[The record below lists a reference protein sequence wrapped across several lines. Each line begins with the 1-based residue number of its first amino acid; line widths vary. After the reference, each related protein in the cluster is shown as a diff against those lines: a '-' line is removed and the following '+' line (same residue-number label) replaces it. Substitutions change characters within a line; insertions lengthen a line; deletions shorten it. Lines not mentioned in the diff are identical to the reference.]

1 MANKKSRQ
9 PDFKVESTSIQ
20 DDNLDASEAF
30 TFMHSLVQA
39 FQDGAYC
46 LLEALRLVK
55 SKDRNK
61 DLDLILND
69 EQHSEEYLMR
79 ERFPFIK

>member
-1 MANKKSRQ
+1 MNKRKEK
-9 PDFKVESTSIQ
+9 PVFNVNLIKGVENDIPKFKPQSFV
-20 DDNLDASEAF
+20 NLLIDAF
-30 TFMHSLVQA
+30 RG
-39 FQDGAYC
+39 GAYC

-55 SKDRNK
+55 SKDINK

>member
-20 DDNLDASEAF
+20 DDNLDTSEAF

-61 DLDLILND
+61 DIDLILND
-69 EQHSEEYLMR
+69 EQPSEEYQMK
-79 ERFPFIK
+79 ERFPFVK

>member
-9 PDFKVESTSIQ
+9 PDFKIESTRVQ
-20 DDNLDASEAF
+20 DESLNTPEAF

-61 DLDLILND
+61 DMDLILND
-69 EQHSEEYLMR
+69 EQPSEEYQMK
-79 ERFPFIK
+79 ERFPFVK

>member
-20 DDNLDASEAF
+20 DDNLDTSEAF

-46 LLEALRLVK
+46 LLEVLRLVK

-61 DLDLILND
+61 DLDLVLNN
-69 EQHSEEYLMR
+69 EQPSEEYQMK
-79 ERFPFIK
+79 ERFPFVK

>member
-9 PDFKVESTSIQ
+9 PDFKVESTSVQ
-20 DDNLDASEAF
+20 DDNLDTPVAD
-30 TFMHSLVQA
+30 TFLHSLVQA

-46 LLEALRLVK
+46 LLEVLRLVK

-61 DLDLILND
+61 DIDLILND
-69 EQHSEEYLMR
+69 EQPSEEYQMK
-79 ERFPFIK
+79 ERFPFVK